1 MSTETIETINK
12 EPEDI
17 SEPQLQAGDLLREA
31 RTKAGFS
38 QREVA
43 DRLRLKLTVIES
55 IDKNDFEFDHVAT
68 FTRGYLRSYAKLV
81 AVDENK
87 VLKALDGADD
97 VQHKEHAMQSFSRKT
112 KRERHDRRIMKLTWG
127 IFIVIIGISSVW
139 WYQNQQDTITEVS
152 EQDSEQPLQV
162 NESSSKNANVS
173 AEFETIDE
181 PVSERTDSSLMMAEQ
196 PEVDSTPLP
205 EQVDSDNALTVVNGM
220 IVEAADSDISA
231 DEVEPSLAAVI
242 QPDTTLVLS
251 FSSDCWIQVTDA
263 SGKTLATGVK
273 KPNTTLTL
281 SGETPYKVILGAP
294 EGVSITFASESVDL
308 SGYTSGKVARLTLP

>member
-1 MSTETIETINK
+1 MSTETVNK
-12 EPEDI
+12 EPEEI
-17 SEPQLQAGDLLREA
+17 SEPQIQAGDLLREA
-31 RTKAGFS
+31 RTKAGLS

-43 DRLRLKLTVIES
+43 DRLRLKLAVIES

-81 AVDENK
+81 AVDENV
-87 VLKALDGADD
+87 VLKALDGADE
-97 VQHKEHAMQSFSRKT
+97 VQHKEHTMQSFSRKT
-112 KRERHDRRIMKLTWG
+112 KREMHDRRIMKLTWG

-152 EQDSEQPLQV
+152 EQDAVQPLLV
-162 NESSSKNANVS
+162 DEVISEKAS
-173 AEFETIDE
+173 AVIEFETIDE
-181 PVSERTDSSLMMAEQ
+181 PEPARIDASVTVTEQ
-196 PEVDSTPLP
+196 PEADATLSEV
-205 EQVDSDNALTVVNGM
+205 Q
-220 IVEAADSDISA
+220 ADSSNNAVTVINSTTVGSA
-231 DEVEPSLAAVI
+231 DAEVSAAGEAEPSLASVT
-242 QPDTTLVLS
+242 QLDTTLVLN